1 MKNNNYDNYQYENDL
16 YQKGKEYIAGV
27 DEVGRGPLA
36 GPVVAAAVI
45 MPKDCYIEGVTDSKK
60 LSAKKRALLKQKI
73 ESNALAIGI
82 AFIDE
87 KIIDEVNIYQAS
99 KLAMIDA
106 ISKLKIKPDVVLVDA
121 MPLELEMPSISI
133 IKGDE
138 KSFMIGCA
146 SIIAKETRDDF
157 MVELDKK
164 YPEYEFA
171 KHKGYPTKAHI
182 EAVKK
187 YGILEIHRKTYRP
200 ISDMIKEQNKK

>member
-1 MKNNNYDNYQYENDL
+1 MKNNYQYETELYND
-16 YQKGKEYIAGV
+16 GKIYIAGV

-60 LSAKKRALLKQKI
+60 LSAKKRALLKKEI
-73 ESNALAIGI
+73 ESKALAIGI
-82 AFIDE
+82 SFIDE
-87 KIIDEVNIYQAS
+87 KTIDEVNIYQAS
-99 KLAMIDA
+99 KLAMLDA
-106 ISKLKIKPDVVLVDA
+106 LSKLEVTPEVVLVDA

-138 KSFMIGCA
+138 LSFMIGCA

-157 MVELDKK
+157 MIELDKK
-164 YPEYEFA
+164 YPEYGFA

-182 EAVKK
+182 EAVYK
-187 YGILEIHRKTYRP
+187 YGVLDIHRKTYKP
-200 ISDMIKEQNKK
+200 ISEMIKKEMN

>member
-1 MKNNNYDNYQYENDL
+1 MKKNNFDNYQYENDL
-16 YQKGKEYIAGV
+16 YQQGKEYIAGV

-45 MPKDCYIEGVTDSKK
+45 MPKNCYIEGVTDSKK
-60 LSAKKRALLKQKI
+60 LSAKKRALLKKEI

-82 AFIDE
+82 AFVDE
-87 KIIDEVNIYQAS
+87 KTIDEVNIYQAS
-99 KLAMIDA
+99 KLAMIEA
-106 ISKLKIKPDVVLVDA
+106 LNKLEIKPDVVLVDA
-121 MPLELEMPSISI
+121 MPLELEIPSISI

-157 MVELDKK
+157 MIELDKK

-200 ISDMIKEQNKK
+200 ISNMIKEENK

>member
-1 MKNNNYDNYQYENDL
+1 MKNNYQYETELYND
-16 YQKGKEYIAGV
+16 GKIYIAGV

-60 LSAKKRALLKQKI
+60 LSAKKRALLKKEI
-73 ESNALAIGI
+73 ESKALAIGI
-82 AFIDE
+82 SFIDE
-87 KIIDEVNIYQAS
+87 KTIDEVNIYQAS
-99 KLAMIDA
+99 KLAMLDA
-106 ISKLKIKPDVVLVDA
+106 LSKLEVTPEVVLVDA

-138 KSFMIGCA
+138 LSFMIGCA

-157 MVELDKK
+157 MIELDKK
-164 YPEYEFA
+164 YPEYGFS

-182 EAVKK
+182 EAVYK
-187 YGILEIHRKTYRP
+187 YGVLDIHRKTYKP
-200 ISDMIKEQNKK
+200 ISEMIKKEMN

>member
-73 ESNALAIGI
+73 ESNALSIGI

-200 ISDMIKEQNKK
+200 ISDMIKEQNK

>member
-1 MKNNNYDNYQYENDL
+1 MKNNYQYETELYND
-16 YQKGKEYIAGV
+16 GKLYIAGV

-60 LSAKKRALLKQKI
+60 LSAKKRALLKQEI
-73 ESNALAIGI
+73 ESKALAIGI
-82 AFIDE
+82 SFIDE
-87 KIIDEVNIYQAS
+87 KTIDEVNIYQAS
-99 KLAMIDA
+99 KLAMMEA
-106 ISKLKIKPDVVLVDA
+106 LSKLEIKPEVVLVDA
-121 MPLELEMPSISI
+121 MPLELEVPSVSI

-138 KSFMIGCA
+138 LSFMIGCA

-164 YPEYEFA
+164 YPEYGFG

-182 EAVKK
+182 EAVYK
-187 YGILEIHRKTYRP
+187 YGVLDIHRKTYKP
-200 ISDMIKEQNKK
+200 ISEIIKNQEKN

>member
-1 MKNNNYDNYQYENDL
+1 MNNDYDNYQYEKEQ
-16 YQKGKEYIAGV
+16 YQLGKEYIAGV

-45 MPKDCYIEGVTDSKK
+45 MPKNCYIEGVTDSKK
-60 LSAKKRALLKQKI
+60 LSAKKRALLKKEI
-73 ESNALAIGI
+73 ESKALAIGI

-87 KIIDEVNIYQAS
+87 KTIDEVNIYQAS
-99 KLAMIDA
+99 KLAMIEA
-106 ISKLKIKPDVVLVDA
+106 LKKLQIKPDVVLVDA
-121 MPLELEMPSISI
+121 MPIELEVPSISI

-157 MVELDKK
+157 MIELDKK
-164 YPEYEFA
+164 YPEYQFA

-182 EAVKK
+182 EAVYK
-187 YGILEIHRKTYRP
+187 YGILDIHRKTYRP
-200 ISDMIKEQNKK
+200 ISDILKKQKEN

>member
-1 MKNNNYDNYQYENDL
+1 MSNDYDNYQYEKEQ
-16 YQKGKEYIAGV
+16 YQLGKEYIAGV

-45 MPKDCYIEGVTDSKK
+45 MPKNCYIEGVTDSKK
-60 LSAKKRALLKQKI
+60 LSAKKRALLKKEI
-73 ESNALAIGI
+73 ESKALAIGI

-87 KIIDEVNIYQAS
+87 KTIDEVNIYQAS
-99 KLAMIDA
+99 KLAMIEA
-106 ISKLKIKPDVVLVDA
+106 LKKLQIKPDVVLVDA
-121 MPLELEMPSISI
+121 MPLELEVPSISI

-157 MVELDKK
+157 MIELDKK
-164 YPEYEFA
+164 YPEYQFA

-182 EAVKK
+182 EAVYK
-187 YGILEIHRKTYRP
+187 YGILDIHRKTYRP
-200 ISDMIKEQNKK
+200 ISDIVKKQKEN

>member
-1 MKNNNYDNYQYENDL
+1 MKKNNYDNYQYENDL
-16 YQKGKEYIAGV
+16 YQQGKEYIAGV

-45 MPKDCYIEGVTDSKK
+45 MPKNCYIEGVTDSKK
-60 LSAKKRALLKQKI
+60 LSAKKRALLKKEI

-82 AFIDE
+82 AFVDE
-87 KIIDEVNIYQAS
+87 KTIDEVNIYQAS
-99 KLAMIDA
+99 KLAMIEA
-106 ISKLKIKPDVVLVDA
+106 LNKLEIKPDVVLVDA
-121 MPLELEMPSISI
+121 MPLELEIPSISI

-157 MVELDKK
+157 MIELDKK

-200 ISDMIKEQNKK
+200 ISNMIKEENNK

>member
-1 MKNNNYDNYQYENDL
+1 MKKNNFDNYQYENDL
-16 YQKGKEYIAGV
+16 YQQGKEYIAGV

-45 MPKDCYIEGVTDSKK
+45 MPKNCYIEGVTDSKK
-60 LSAKKRALLKQKI
+60 LSAKKRALLKKEI

-82 AFIDE
+82 AFVDE
-87 KIIDEVNIYQAS
+87 KTIDEVNIYQAS
-99 KLAMIDA
+99 KLAMIEA
-106 ISKLKIKPDVVLVDA
+106 LNKLEIKPDVVLVDA

-157 MVELDKK
+157 MIELDKK

-200 ISDMIKEQNKK
+200 ISNMIKEENK

>member
-1 MKNNNYDNYQYENDL
+1 MKNNYQYETELYND
-16 YQKGKEYIAGV
+16 GKIYIAGV

-60 LSAKKRALLKQKI
+60 LSAKKRALLKKEI
-73 ESNALAIGI
+73 ESKALAIGI
-82 AFIDE
+82 SFIDE
-87 KIIDEVNIYQAS
+87 KTIDEVNIYQAS
-99 KLAMIDA
+99 KLAMLDA
-106 ISKLKIKPDVVLVDA
+106 LSKLEVTPEVVLVDA

-138 KSFMIGCA
+138 LSFMIGCA

-157 MVELDKK
+157 MIELDKK
-164 YPEYEFA
+164 YPEYGFS

-182 EAVKK
+182 EAVYK
-187 YGILEIHRKTYRP
+187 YGILDIHRKTYKP
-200 ISDMIKEQNKK
+200 ISEMVKKEMN

>member
-1 MKNNNYDNYQYENDL
+1 MKKNNYDNYQYENDL
-16 YQKGKEYIAGV
+16 YQQGKEYIAGV

-45 MPKDCYIEGVTDSKK
+45 MPKNCYIEGVTDSKK
-60 LSAKKRALLKQKI
+60 LSAKKRALLKKEI

-82 AFIDE
+82 AFVDE
-87 KIIDEVNIYQAS
+87 KTIDEVNIYQAS
-99 KLAMIDA
+99 KLAMIEA
-106 ISKLKIKPDVVLVDA
+106 LNKLEIKPDVVLVDA
-121 MPLELEMPSISI
+121 MPLELEIPSISI

-157 MVELDKK
+157 MIELDKK

-200 ISDMIKEQNKK
+200 ISNMIKEENK

>member
-1 MKNNNYDNYQYENDL
+1 MSNNHENYQYENEQ
-16 YQKGKEYIAGV
+16 YQLGKKYIAGV

-60 LSAKKRALLKQKI
+60 LSAKKRALLKKEI
-73 ESNALAIGI
+73 ESKALAIGI

-87 KIIDEVNIYQAS
+87 KTIDEVNIYQAS
-99 KLAMIDA
+99 KLAMMEA
-106 ISKLKIKPDVVLVDA
+106 LNKLQTKPDVVLVDA
-121 MPLELEMPSISI
+121 MPLELEVPSISI

-157 MVELDKK
+157 MIELDKK
-164 YPEYEFA
+164 YPEYQFA

-182 EAVKK
+182 EAIYKH
-187 YGILEIHRKTYRP
+187 GILDIHRKTYRP
-200 ISDMIKEQNKK
+200 ISDIIKQQN

>member
-200 ISDMIKEQNKK
+200 ISDMIKEQNK

>member
-87 KIIDEVNIYQAS
+87 KILDEVNIYQAS

-200 ISDMIKEQNKK
+200 ISDMIKEQNK

>member
-1 MKNNNYDNYQYENDL
+1 MSNNHENYQYENEQ
-16 YQKGKEYIAGV
+16 YQLGKKYIAGV

-60 LSAKKRALLKQKI
+60 LSAKKRALLKKEI
-73 ESNALAIGI
+73 ESKALAIGI

-87 KIIDEVNIYQAS
+87 KTIDEVNIYQAS
-99 KLAMIDA
+99 KLAMMEA
-106 ISKLKIKPDVVLVDA
+106 LNKLQTKPDVVLVDA
-121 MPLELEMPSISI
+121 MPLELEVPSISI

-157 MVELDKK
+157 MIELDKK
-164 YPEYEFA
+164 YPEYQFA

-182 EAVKK
+182 EAVYKH
-187 YGILEIHRKTYRP
+187 GILDIHRKTYRP
-200 ISDMIKEQNKK
+200 ISDIIKQQN

>member
-1 MKNNNYDNYQYENDL
+1 MSNDYDNYQYEKEQ
-16 YQKGKEYIAGV
+16 YQLGKEYIAGV

-45 MPKDCYIEGVTDSKK
+45 MPKNCYIEGVTDSKK
-60 LSAKKRALLKQKI
+60 LSAKKRALLKKEI
-73 ESNALAIGI
+73 ESKALAIGI

-87 KIIDEVNIYQAS
+87 KTIDEVNIYQAS
-99 KLAMIDA
+99 KLAMIEA
-106 ISKLKIKPDVVLVDA
+106 LKKLQIKPDVVLVDA
-121 MPLELEMPSISI
+121 MPLELEVPSISI

-157 MVELDKK
+157 MIELDKK
-164 YPEYEFA
+164 YPEYQFA

-182 EAVKK
+182 EAVYK
-187 YGILEIHRKTYRP
+187 YGILDIHRKTYRP
-200 ISDMIKEQNKK
+200 ISDMIKEGQK

>member
-1 MKNNNYDNYQYENDL
+1 M
-16 YQKGKEYIAGV
+16 

-45 MPKDCYIEGVTDSKK
+45 MPKNCYIEGVTDSKK
-60 LSAKKRALLKQKI
+60 LSAKKRALLKKEI
-73 ESNALAIGI
+73 ESKALAIGI

-87 KIIDEVNIYQAS
+87 KTIDEVNIYQAS
-99 KLAMIDA
+99 KLAMMEA
-106 ISKLKIKPDVVLVDA
+106 LNKLQTKPDVVLVDA
-121 MPLELEMPSISI
+121 MPLELEVPSISI

-157 MVELDKK
+157 MIELDKK
-164 YPEYEFA
+164 YPEYQFA

-182 EAVKK
+182 EAVYKH
-187 YGILEIHRKTYRP
+187 GILDIHRKTYRP
-200 ISDMIKEQNKK
+200 ISDIIKQQN

>member
-1 MKNNNYDNYQYENDL
+1 MKKNNFDNYQYENDL
-16 YQKGKEYIAGV
+16 YQQGKEYIAGV

-45 MPKDCYIEGVTDSKK
+45 MPKNCYIEGVTDSKK
-60 LSAKKRALLKQKI
+60 LSAKKRALLKKEI

-82 AFIDE
+82 AFVDE
-87 KIIDEVNIYQAS
+87 KTIDEVNIYQAS
-99 KLAMIDA
+99 KLAMIEA
-106 ISKLKIKPDVVLVDA
+106 LNKLEIKPDVVLVDA
-121 MPLELEMPSISI
+121 MPLELEIPSISI

-157 MVELDKK
+157 MIELDKK

-200 ISDMIKEQNKK
+200 ISNMIKEENNK

>member
-1 MKNNNYDNYQYENDL
+1 MSNNHENYQYENEQ
-16 YQKGKEYIAGV
+16 YQLGKKYIAGV

-60 LSAKKRALLKQKI
+60 LSAKKRALLKKEI
-73 ESNALAIGI
+73 ESKALAIGI

-87 KIIDEVNIYQAS
+87 KTIDEVNIYQAS
-99 KLAMIDA
+99 KLAMMEA
-106 ISKLKIKPDVVLVDA
+106 LNKLQTKPDVVLVDA
-121 MPLELEMPSISI
+121 MPLELEVPSISI

-146 SIIAKETRDDF
+146 SIIAKETRDAF
-157 MVELDKK
+157 MIELDKK
-164 YPEYEFA
+164 YPEYQFA

-182 EAVKK
+182 EAVYKH
-187 YGILEIHRKTYRP
+187 GILDIHRKTYRP
-200 ISDMIKEQNKK
+200 ISDIIKQQN

>member
-1 MKNNNYDNYQYENDL
+1 MSNNHENYQYENEQ
-16 YQKGKEYIAGV
+16 YQLGKKYIAGV

-60 LSAKKRALLKQKI
+60 LSAKKRALLKKEI
-73 ESNALAIGI
+73 ESKALAIGI

-87 KIIDEVNIYQAS
+87 KTIDEVNIYQAS
-99 KLAMIDA
+99 KLAMMEA
-106 ISKLKIKPDVVLVDA
+106 LNKLQTKPDVVLVDA
-121 MPLELEMPSISI
+121 MPLELEVPSISI

-146 SIIAKETRDDF
+146 SIVAKETRDDF
-157 MVELDKK
+157 MIELDKK
-164 YPEYEFA
+164 YPEYQFA

-182 EAVKK
+182 EAVYKH
-187 YGILEIHRKTYRP
+187 GVLDIHRKTYRP
-200 ISDMIKEQNKK
+200 ISDIIKQQN

>member
-1 MKNNNYDNYQYENDL
+1 MKNNYQYETELYND
-16 YQKGKEYIAGV
+16 GKIYIAGV

-60 LSAKKRALLKQKI
+60 LSAKKRALLKKEI
-73 ESNALAIGI
+73 ESKALAIGI
-82 AFIDE
+82 SFIDE
-87 KIIDEVNIYQAS
+87 KTIDEVNIYQAS
-99 KLAMIDA
+99 KLAMLDA
-106 ISKLKIKPDVVLVDA
+106 LGKLEVTPEVVLVDA

-138 KSFMIGCA
+138 LSFMIGCA

-157 MVELDKK
+157 MIELDKK
-164 YPEYEFA
+164 YPEYGFA

-182 EAVKK
+182 EAVYK
-187 YGILEIHRKTYRP
+187 YGVLDIHRKTYKP
-200 ISDMIKEQNKK
+200 ISEMIKKEMN

>member
-1 MKNNNYDNYQYENDL
+1 MKKNNYDNYQYENDL
-16 YQKGKEYIAGV
+16 YQQGKEYIAGV

-45 MPKDCYIEGVTDSKK
+45 MPKNCYIEGVTDSKK
-60 LSAKKRALLKQKI
+60 LSAKKRALLKKEI

-82 AFIDE
+82 AFVDE
-87 KIIDEVNIYQAS
+87 KTIDEVNIYQAS
-99 KLAMIDA
+99 KLAMIEA
-106 ISKLKIKPDVVLVDA
+106 LNKLEIKPDVVLVDA

-157 MVELDKK
+157 MIELDKK

-200 ISDMIKEQNKK
+200 ISNMIKEENK

>member
-1 MKNNNYDNYQYENDL
+1 MKNNYQYETELYNDG
-16 YQKGKEYIAGV
+16 QIYIAGV

-60 LSAKKRALLKQKI
+60 LSAKKRALLKKEI
-73 ESNALAIGI
+73 ESKALAIGI
-82 AFIDE
+82 SFIDE
-87 KIIDEVNIYQAS
+87 KTIDEVNIYQAS
-99 KLAMIDA
+99 KLAMLDA
-106 ISKLKIKPDVVLVDA
+106 LSKLEVTPEVVLVDA

-138 KSFMIGCA
+138 LSFMIGCA

-157 MVELDKK
+157 MIELDKK
-164 YPEYEFA
+164 YPEYGFS

-182 EAVKK
+182 EAVYK
-187 YGILEIHRKTYRP
+187 YGILDIHRKTYKP
-200 ISDMIKEQNKK
+200 ISEMVKKEMN

>member
-1 MKNNNYDNYQYENDL
+1 MSNNHENYQYENEQ
-16 YQKGKEYIAGV
+16 YQLGKKYIAGV

-60 LSAKKRALLKQKI
+60 LSAKKRALLKKEI
-73 ESNALAIGI
+73 ESKALAIEI

-87 KIIDEVNIYQAS
+87 KTIDEVNIYQAS
-99 KLAMIDA
+99 KLAMMEA
-106 ISKLKIKPDVVLVDA
+106 LNKLQTKPDVVLVDA
-121 MPLELEMPSISI
+121 MPLELEVPSISI

-157 MVELDKK
+157 MIELDKK
-164 YPEYEFA
+164 YPEYQFA

-182 EAVKK
+182 EAVYKH
-187 YGILEIHRKTYRP
+187 GILDIHRKTYRP
-200 ISDMIKEQNKK
+200 ISDIIKQQN

>member
-1 MKNNNYDNYQYENDL
+1 MKNNYQYETELYND
-16 YQKGKEYIAGV
+16 GKIYIAGV

-60 LSAKKRALLKQKI
+60 LSAKKRAVLKKEI
-73 ESNALAIGI
+73 ESKALAIGI
-82 AFIDE
+82 SFIDE
-87 KIIDEVNIYQAS
+87 KTIDEVNIYQAS
-99 KLAMIDA
+99 KLAMLDA
-106 ISKLKIKPDVVLVDA
+106 LSKLEVTPEVVLVDA

-138 KSFMIGCA
+138 LSFMIGCA

-157 MVELDKK
+157 MIELDKK
-164 YPEYEFA
+164 YPEYGFA

-182 EAVKK
+182 EAVYK
-187 YGILEIHRKTYRP
+187 YGVLDIHRKTYKP
-200 ISDMIKEQNKK
+200 ISEMIKKEMN

>member
-1 MKNNNYDNYQYENDL
+1 MKNNYQYETELYND
-16 YQKGKEYIAGV
+16 GKLYIAGV

-60 LSAKKRALLKQKI
+60 LSAKKRALLKQEI
-73 ESNALAIGI
+73 ESKALAIGI
-82 AFIDE
+82 SFIDE
-87 KIIDEVNIYQAS
+87 KTIDEVNIYQAS
-99 KLAMIDA
+99 KLAMMEA
-106 ISKLKIKPDVVLVDA
+106 LSKLEIKPEVVLVDA
-121 MPLELEMPSISI
+121 MPLELEVPSVSI

-138 KSFMIGCA
+138 LSFMIGCA

-164 YPEYEFA
+164 YPEYGFG

-182 EAVKK
+182 EAVYN
-187 YGILEIHRKTYRP
+187 YGVLDIHRKTYKP
-200 ISDMIKEQNKK
+200 ISEIIKNQEKN

>member
-1 MKNNNYDNYQYENDL
+1 MKNTNYDNYQYENDL

-200 ISDMIKEQNKK
+200 ISDMIKEQNK